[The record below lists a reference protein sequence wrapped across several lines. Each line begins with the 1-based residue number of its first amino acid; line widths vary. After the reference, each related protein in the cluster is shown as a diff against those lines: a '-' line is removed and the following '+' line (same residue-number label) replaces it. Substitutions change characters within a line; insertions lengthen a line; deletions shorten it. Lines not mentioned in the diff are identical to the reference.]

1 LKLTLASLVDV
12 KLPHRIA
19 ATIISIRIS
28 IYCSPYMS
36 FNFLI
41 MWGMYT
47 DEEFA
52 FP

>member
-1 LKLTLASLVDV
+1 LKLTLTSLVDV

-28 IYCSPYMS
+28 IYYSPYMT
-36 FNFLI
+36 FNELI
-41 MWGMYT
+41 MWGMYR
-47 DEEFA
+47 DDEFA

>member
-1 LKLTLASLVDV
+1 LKLTLTSLVDV

-19 ATIISIRIS
+19 ATIMSIRNS
-28 IYCSPYMS
+28 IHYSPYLT

-41 MWGMYT
+41 MWGMYR

-52 FP
+52 FA

>member
-1 LKLTLASLVDV
+1 LKLTLTSLVDV

-28 IYCSPYMS
+28 INYSPYTTL
-36 FNFLI
+36 NFLI
-41 MWGMYT
+41 MWGMYR
-47 DEEFA
+47 DEEFD